1 MGTSKIHPTGTPN
14 ARQFLE
20 TVLETKW
27 LYLLLNLFTLS
38 VPLIRSFEPRIA
50 YYKSFG
56 SLGKA
61 MLIWSGFFLIW
72 DIWYTDLGVWG
83 FTSDYLSG
91 VELFG
96 LPLGE
101 YLFFITVPFAC
112 VFIYKCMELFFP
124 DGIMSVAVANKVSQ
138 LLIPFTL
145 VVGLMSLD
153 KLYTAATFLLLG
165 VALIYVAWIARC
177 TWLPRFYESYI
188 IALLPFFLKNGILTG
203 SFLESQVVWYN
214 DAENLGIRLGTI
226 PFEDIFYGMLLIL
239 GIVYFYEKFEAT
251 RKRRLHE

>member
-1 MGTSKIHPTGTPN
+1 
-14 ARQFLE
+14 
-20 TVLETKW
+20 
-27 LYLLLNLFTLS
+27 
-38 VPLIRSFEPRIA
+38 
-50 YYKSFG
+50 
-56 SLGKA
+56 

-83 FTSDYLSG
+83 FTPDYLSG
-91 VELFG
+91 AELFG

-124 DGIMSVAVANKVSQ
+124 DGIMSVAVANRVSQ
-138 LLIPFTL
+138 ILIPFTL

-177 TWLPRFYESYI
+177 AWLSRFYESYI
-188 IALLPFFLKNGILTG
+188 IALLPFFFKNGILTG

-214 DAENLGIRLGTI
+214 DAENLGIRLATI

-251 RKRRLHE
+251 RKSNL